1 VSEELVRRWK
11 FHWAWEDDKE
21 EQWLEAQAR
30 AGLHLV
36 RATPFCRYTFR
47 RGPGQAMA
55 YRLDYNRRVGS
66 DPSYRRLFED
76 AGWEHALSCMGWEY
90 WRKPVQPGARAEIF
104 SDSAS
109 KIEKYKRVLGLIVL
123 ANVPNAVNLAVLP
136 AAWHT
141 PASASFT
148 GGVAYGLMTGLA
160 LLSLYGASRILRRM
174 RQLRAGVPS

>member
-1 VSEELVRRWK
+1 
-11 FHWAWEDDKE
+11 
-21 EQWLEAQAR
+21 
-30 AGLHLV
+30 
-36 RATPFCRYTFR
+36 
-47 RGPGQAMA
+47 
-55 YRLDYNRRVGS
+55 
-66 DPSYRRLFED
+66 
-76 AGWEHALSCMGWEY
+76 
-90 WRKPVQPGARAEIF
+90 
-104 SDSAS
+104 
-109 KIEKYKRVLGLIVL
+109 VLGLIVL